1 MRCPICNRTFDPADR
16 VQPGAQ
22 AGAEVQVKYCSEA
35 CARKAE
41 NRRYYAAHK
50 QTIIK
55 RVRKNQRRARK
66 E

>member
-1 MRCPICNRTFDPADR
+1 MKCPVCGRNFDPADR

-22 AGAEVQVKYCSEA
+22 AGAEVQVKYCSET

-50 QTIIK
+50 KHIIK
-55 RVRKNQRRARK
+55 RVLKNQRRAK
-66 E
+66 K